1 MRMTRWIGKSILS
14 SGKSEAT
21 LTIDGAP
28 VPVLI
33 RRYVRARGYRLR
45 YDAGHNRLLLSVP
58 ARGGLKAALSWA
70 QAQEAWVRAQMSKAP
85 DALILTA
92 GAVLPVEGVER
103 HIHWDRAFPRTPRLL
118 ADRMQVGGPE
128 DQVGARVLRWL
139 RTHALTTLTRETLE
153 IAAREDL
160 RVASIR
166 VGDPRSRW
174 GSCTT
179 DGAIR
184 YSWRLILAPAEVRL
198 ATVAHEVA
206 HLLHMDHSPAF
217 HAAHARLL
225 RADPA
230 PARHW
235 LRLHGAGLHR
245 IKG

>member
-1 MRMTRWIGKSILS
+1 MS

-45 YDAGHNRLLLSVP
+45 YDAGNRRLLLSVP
-58 ARGGLKAALSWA
+58 ARGALKPALFWA
-70 QAQEAWVRAQMSKAP
+70 QTQEEWVRAQMRKAP
-85 DALILTA
+85 DALLLKP
-92 GAVLPVEGVER
+92 GAVVPVEGVER
-103 HIHWDRAFPRTPRLL
+103 RIHWDRSFPRLPRLTGD
-118 ADRMQVGGPE
+118 AVQVGGPE

-139 RTHALTTLTRETLE
+139 RAHALATLTRETQE
-153 IAAREDL
+153 IAARENL
-160 RVASIR
+160 RVTSIR
-166 VGDPRSRW
+166 TGDPRSRW
-174 GSCTT
+174 GSCTV

-184 YSWRLILAPAEVRL
+184 YSWRLILAPPEVRR

-225 RADPA
+225 GQDPA

-235 LRLHGAGLHR
+235 LRTHGTALHR
-245 IKG
+245 IGA